1 MALVSESNSQDSGG
15 KGLRIAL
22 GAVVGLFALFGIV
35 YGVDYALTKGDV
47 PRGTTVGGVSIGGL
61 SPEEA
66 QSVLERELGDSVH
79 TPVTVTG
86 GERSAEFVPATA
98 GLSIDFPATVAE
110 IGTEPA
116 NPFLRLDGLVSGREA
131 DIVSAVDETAL
142 TPELERL
149 QAELTA
155 SPEDGAVALVD
166 ARVAVTDPVN
176 GQEIDAA
183 QLRERVTSDWLDPEG
198 VEVDAEITPPA
209 IDEDVVE
216 KTAEGDAAA
225 AVGKSLT
232 VTGRDDINGVIE
244 PARMGEVV
252 TFVPVDGELRTEID
266 TEAAQTILNETLS
279 GTEAKKQN
287 AQIAFSGG
295 SREVTPSV
303 DGVKIDWEATLDGF
317 HDRVLASSDKDR
329 TWEAVYED
337 DPATFTTE
345 MARTAT
351 FDETVGEFTTSGY
364 SAASGVNISRIASV
378 VNGAIIAP
386 GDTFSLNGYTGPR
399 GAAQGYVES
408 GIIING
414 RAGEAVGGG
423 ISQFATTLYNAA
435 YFAGL
440 EDVAHTAHSYYIS
453 RYPAG
458 REATVF
464 EGAIDLQF
472 RNNSEYPVRIETAV
486 GGGNVTIRLTGVKT
500 VSVESV
506 NGGRWAPTQPR
517 EQQVSGD
524 DCIPSG
530 GIPGFTTSDTR
541 IIRDL
546 AGNEITRET
555 QTTVYDPQP
564 IVRCS

>member
-1 MALVSESNSQDSGG
+1 MSESNSQDSGG

-22 GAVVGLFALFGIV
+22 GAVVGLIALFGIV

-47 PRGTTVGGVSIGGL
+47 PRGTTVGGVAIGGMD
-61 SPEEA
+61 PAEA
-66 QSVLERELGDSVH
+66 HEVLERELGDQVH
-79 TPVTVTG
+79 DPVTVTG
-86 GERSAEFVPATA
+86 GDRESTFVPAEA
-98 GLSIDFPATVAE
+98 GLSIDFGETIAQ
-110 IGTEPA
+110 IGTEPL
-116 NPFLRLDGLVSGREA
+116 NPFLRLEGLVGSGSEA
-131 DIVSAVDETAL
+131 DIVSRVDDAAL
-142 TPELERL
+142 APVLDRVRT
-149 QAELTA
+149 ELTS
-155 SPEDGAVALVD
+155 SPEDGAVALID
-166 ARVAVTDPVN
+166 ARVTVTDPVN
-176 GQEIDAA
+176 GQEIDPAE
-183 QLRERVTSDWLDPEG
+183 LRERVTTDWMAPEG
-198 VEVDAEITPPA
+198 VEVEADITPPA
-209 IDEDVVE
+209 IDEDIVRAA
-216 KTAEGDAAA
+216 AEGDAAA
-225 AVGKSLT
+225 AVAGPLT
-232 VTGRDDINGVIE
+232 VVGRDDVDGVITPE
-244 PARMGEVV
+244 RMGEVV

-266 TEAAQTILNETLS
+266 EEVAREILAETLS
-279 GTEAKKQN
+279 ETESEKQN
-287 AQIAFSGG
+287 ARIAFSGG
-295 SREVTPSV
+295 SRQITPSV
-303 DGVKIDWEATLDGF
+303 DGVALDWETIMAGFDERVLGSGEQREWEAT
-317 HDRVLASSDKDR
+317 
-329 TWEAVYED
+329 YED

-345 MARTAT
+345 MAQVAT
-351 FDETVGEFTTSGY
+351 FDQVVGEFTTTGY
-364 SAASGVNISRIASV
+364 SAASGVNISRVASV

-435 YFAGL
+435 YFAGM
-440 EDVAHTAHSYYIS
+440 EDVAHTPHSYYIS

-472 RNNSEYPVRIETAV
+472 RNNSQYPVRIVTSV
-486 GGGNVTIRLTGVKT
+486 GGGNVTVQLTGVKT
-500 VSVESV
+500 VTVESV

-517 EQQVSGD
+517 EQTVSGS

-555 QTTVYDPQP
+555 QTTRYDPQP